1 MFIQVKNVDD
11 DGVEYI
17 DMFNAS
23 LIKTICY
30 VPSDKKMFIV
40 YTDGKNQTLH
50 GVSKEEFDRAM
61 AIWSPGLIK

>member
-1 MFIQVKNVDD
+1 
-11 DGVEYI
+11 
-17 DMFNAS
+17 MFNAS

-40 YTDGKNQTLH
+40 YTDGKNQTLN